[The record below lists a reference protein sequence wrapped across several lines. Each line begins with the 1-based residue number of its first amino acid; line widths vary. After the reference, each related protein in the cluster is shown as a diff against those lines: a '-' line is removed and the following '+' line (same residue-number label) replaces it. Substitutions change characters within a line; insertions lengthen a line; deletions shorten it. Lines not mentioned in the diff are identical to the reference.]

1 MKKVTALTL
10 IAALQLGFT
19 APLFAIEENIQTS
32 ETQTVKKE
40 TPKKEKKRADF
51 LTKRKKNLILK

>member
-19 APLFAIEENIQTS
+19 APLFAIEENIQTP

-40 TPKKEKKRADF
+40 TPKKEKKEVDVDIGA
-51 LTKRKKNLILK
+51 L